1 MATKWIDEQEGYIV
15 GECGF
20 LISHSHEAEGWES
33 YQLRSVPA
41 RTNVSRVPRL
51 IGWCGSYN
59 NISTSGCGVW
69 KVTRVAKNGRMLIQ
83 EATVEEV
90 ETFLEEMGYP
100 GLTEDD

>member
-20 LISHSHEAEGWES
+20 LINHSHETEGWES

-83 EATVEEV
+83 EATAEEV
-90 ETFLEEMGYP
+90 EAFLEEMGYP